1 MLKIEKQKAN
11 IQFFK
16 ISTDST
22 ILGYLEEIKSNLEDT
37 SQDGLSFSDIQH
49 DFFLNEKSINIVFKD
64 SRLDEFLLKLE
75 FLLDHN
81 INVLISYR
89 YLIFQ
94 DCEFRKKIQER
105 MNELIS

>member
-1 MLKIEKQKAN
+1 MSNNQNE
-11 IQFFK
+11 FFK

-22 ILGYLEEIKSNLEDT
+22 ILEYIQEIKSNLQDT
-37 SQDGLSFSDIQH
+37 SKDGLLVEDIQH

-81 INVLISYR
+81 INLLISYR